1 MERAAGAA
9 AHLNPDMR
17 INGSRTGDTPV
28 IRQSEMS
35 LSILVAGLAAAVA
48 VIMVDGPF
56 GLWDLA
62 VGLSLLTLLIPTITK
77 GGDFS

>member
-1 MERAAGAA
+1 M
-9 AHLNPDMR
+9 
-17 INGSRTGDTPV
+17 